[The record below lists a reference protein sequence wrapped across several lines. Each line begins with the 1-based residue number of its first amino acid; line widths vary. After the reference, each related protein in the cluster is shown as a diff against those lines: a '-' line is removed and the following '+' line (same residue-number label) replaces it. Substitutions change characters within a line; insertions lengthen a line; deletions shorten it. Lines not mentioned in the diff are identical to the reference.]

1 MEKMKKLFNEMLE
14 SGLESQ
20 IRETAKEGKII
31 NWDNATIVP
40 VMGFIP
46 DITKKVFIAGAYL
59 LGQNEDGEAQLL
71 CIEPHED
78 NLPNGVME
86 WAQNMMLMEGIVDE
100 ESICELLLD
109 FQMAVVAT
117 DFEFQNAEETGW
129 NQIFEDILQRKRSTN
144 RRALSK
150 IAEMGQIRDALKEM
164 LSMFLGDLAEG
175 IDNWA
180 ENLGMGKSI
189 YVSMNDPI
197 DESNG
202 FSEEFNGEWS

>member
-40 VMGFIP
+40 VMGLIP
-46 DITKKVFIAGAYL
+46 DITESVFIAGAFL
-59 LGQNEDGEAQLL
+59 LGQNENGEAQLL
-71 CIEPHED
+71 CIEPNED
-78 NLPNGVME
+78 NLPEGVIE
-86 WAQNMMLMEGIVDE
+86 WAQNMMLMEGISE
-100 ESICELLLD
+100 QESVCELLLD

-117 DFEFQNAEETGW
+117 DFEFQTAEEIGW

-150 IAEMGQIRDALKEM
+150 VAEMGQIRDALKEM
-164 LSMFLGDLAEG
+164 LSMFLGDLADG
-175 IDNWA
+175 IDNWSI
-180 ENLGMGKSI
+180 NLGMGKSV
-189 YVSMNDPI
+189 YVSMNDPS
-197 DESNG
+197 EKGG
-202 FSEEFNGEWS
+202 FSEEFGGEWS

>member
-59 LGQNEDGEAQLL
+59 LGQNEGGEAQLL

-78 NLPNGVME
+78 NLPNGVIE
-86 WAQNMMLMEGIVDE
+86 WAQNMMLIEGIVE
-100 ESICELLLD
+100 QESICELLLD